1 MAKKTVMKISPEGMK
16 KIADHLGFKGD
27 MANLKE
33 FLASDPAKQHLV
45 NRYYDKA
52 KKLYKAAKGGM
63 LYAQAGGATTN
74 DQRPPPF
81 KPGEQ
86 GVPGIDNLPPSG
98 GGSNNSQRDQ
108 YGMPIVDTPGFP
120 DKGLPNPEGPAP
132 TQYYMR
138 KGPDGTS
145 KPVKVDGMG
154 RTQFDTEI
162 TEDEYNKFIERGSPT
177 DDQRMRDDRA
187 RPLPIDDNS
196 RPRPRPDPTPTPEP
210 LPELPEDS
218 LYSSQQIADMTPKEA
233 YDAFTEM
240 NIGANYNVKW
250 DGTNHGDYSNLDSF
264 KSYSGW
270 DNVPGG
276 FEMFKQL
283 ATKAGLGQEN
293 ILSSQMNVKSGAH
306 KYGEAYRYDP
316 FAQADPP
323 EQKPDQPDGGGDG
336 GSTEPEVSP
345 IEQEMQDMARDPK
358 LKGDQRVDAE
368 KIDYDKASQDIR
380 QGTGQLKGSDPQAR
394 VKTAGQAG
402 DVSAP
407 RRKAGATYDATL
419 TKGAV
424 DAELARTKAA
434 QLDKKSIDTI
444 DAAQEDESSVA
455 DLEAEQ
461 GEGIKMD
468 DLKTSGRERKLSE
481 EEKVEAV
488 ADAREAAEFTEDI
501 KAAQGEPS
509 EKATMRGQMAEYM
522 KDFED
527 GNVPKWAA
535 GAMRA
540 VVNQM
545 AAQGISGSNATQAA
559 MQAMLEKSIDLA
571 SVDAATFSK
580 FESQNLSNRQQR
592 AMLAAEQRAKF
603 MGQEF
608 DQKFQSRVI
617 NASKVSDVANMNF
630 TAEQQIA
637 LENSRIAN
645 TMNLQNLSNKQALI
659 MAEASAVSNLDMANL
674 NNRQQANVQNAQN
687 FLAVDMANLNNRQQ
701 TSMFKAQAAINSIM
715 SDAAAQNAAKQFNA
729 QSENQMNQF
738 YDNLGTQVQQFNASQ
753 SNAMSQFNAG
763 QENAMSQFN
772 TSIQNQ
778 RDQFNAQNQMV
789 IAQSNTQWRRQI
801 ATADTAAQNRAN
813 ELNAQALIGMSTM
826 AYQQIWQQYG
836 DAMERAWRSSEGKL
850 DRLTSL
856 AQTKMEIE
864 GKANLASAQRRSNNI
879 GLIGGFL
886 MDFLGF

>member
-1 MAKKTVMKISPEGMK
+1 MAKKTVMKISPEGMR

-63 LYAQAGGATTN
+63 LYAQAGGATAN
-74 DQRPPPF
+74 DQRPPPPPNIPGQQGDSEFAGSNLPPQAPPF

-86 GVPGIDNLPPSG
+86 GVPGIDNLPPK
-98 GGSNNSQRDQ
+98 NQR
-108 YGMPIVDTPGFP
+108 
-120 DKGLPNPEGPAP
+120 E
-132 TQYYMR
+132 
-138 KGPDGTS
+138 
-145 KPVKVDGMG
+145 KP
-154 RTQFDTEI
+154 
-162 TEDEYNKFIERGSPT
+162 PT
-177 DDQRMRDDRA
+177 DNA
-187 RPLPIDDNS
+187 

-233 YDAFTEM
+233 YDAFNKM
-240 NIGANYNVKW
+240 NVGGNYNVKW

-276 FEMFKQL
+276 FEMWKQL

-293 ILSSQMNVKSGAH
+293 ILSSQQNVKSGAH
-306 KYGEAYRYDP
+306 QYTDSAYRYDP

-323 EQKPDQPDGGGDG
+323 KQKPDQPDGGGDG
-336 GSTEPEVSP
+336 GSAEPEVSP

-358 LKGDQRVDAE
+358 LKGDQRVVAE

-407 RRKAGATYDATL
+407 RRKAGATYEATL

-424 DAELARTKAA
+424 DAELDKTKAE

-571 SVDAATFSK
+571 SIDAATFSK

-608 DQKFQSRVI
+608 DQKFQARVI
-617 NASKVSDVANMNF
+617 NASKVSDVANINF
-630 TAEQQIA
+630 SAEQQIA

-645 TMNLQNLSNKQALI
+645 TMNLQNLSNKQALV
-659 MAEASAVSNLDMANL
+659 MAEAASLSNLDLANL

-738 YDNLGTQVQQFNASQ
+738 YDNLDTQVKQFNTAQ

-813 ELNAQALIGMSTM
+813 ELNAQALIGMSQM

-856 AQTKMEIE
+856 ATTKMQVE
-864 GKANLASAQRRSNNI
+864 GNAKMARDQRNASAIAS
-879 GLIGGFL
+879 IGGFL
-886 MDFLGF
+886 TDFLFGSIF

>member
-1 MAKKTVMKISPEGMK
+1 MAKKTVMKISPEGMR
-16 KIADHLGFKGD
+16 KIADHLGYKGD
-27 MANLKE
+27 MANLKD

-63 LYAQAGGATTN
+63 LYAQRGGATAN
-74 DQRPPPF
+74 DQRPPPPPNIPGQQGDSEFAGSNLPPQAPPF

-86 GVPGIDNLPPSG
+86 GVPGIDNLPPKED
-98 GGSNNSQRDQ
+98 RDNRADGK
-108 YGMPIVDTPGFP
+108 YR
-120 DKGLPNPEGPAP
+120 DKPPP
-132 TQYYMR
+132 
-138 KGPDGTS
+138 
-145 KPVKVDGMG
+145 KPK
-154 RTQFDTEI
+154 
-162 TEDEYNKFIERGSPT
+162 
-177 DDQRMRDDRA
+177 
-187 RPLPIDDNS
+187 
-196 RPRPRPDPTPTPEP
+196 PTPKPTPP
-210 LPELPEDS
+210 
-218 LYSSQQIADMTPKEA
+218 A
-233 YDAFTEM
+233 
-240 NIGANYNVKW
+240 
-250 DGTNHGDYSNLDSF
+250 
-264 KSYSGW
+264 
-270 DNVPGG
+270 
-276 FEMFKQL
+276 
-283 ATKAGLGQEN
+283 
-293 ILSSQMNVKSGAH
+293 
-306 KYGEAYRYDP
+306 
-316 FAQADPP
+316 
-323 EQKPDQPDGGGDG
+323 
-336 GSTEPEVSP
+336 EVSP
-345 IEQEMQDMARDPK
+345 IEKDMQDMAKDPQ

-368 KIDYDKASQDIR
+368 KIDYDKASQEIR
-380 QGTGQLKGSDPQAR
+380 EGTGQLKGSDPQAR
-394 VKTAGQAG
+394 TKKATQAPAITAPQ
-402 DVSAP
+402 
-407 RRKAGATYDATL
+407 RKAGATYDAT
-419 TKGAV
+419 KSKDEV
-424 DAELARTKAA
+424 DKELDKTEAEE
-434 QLDKKSIDTI
+434 LDKKSIDTI

-488 ADAREAAEFTEDI
+488 ADAREAAEFAEEI
-501 KAAQGEPS
+501 EAAQGEPS

-571 SVDAATFSK
+571 SIDAATFSK

-592 AMLAAEQRAKF
+592 AVLAAEQRAKF

-608 DQKFQSRVI
+608 DQKFQAKVI
-617 NASKVSDVANMNF
+617 NAAKVSDVANINF

-645 TMNLQNLSNKQALI
+645 TMNLQNLSNRQALV
-659 MAEASAVSNLDMANL
+659 MAEAAAVANLDMANL

-701 TSMFKAQAAINSIM
+701 TSMFKSQAAINSIM
-715 SDAAAQNAAKQFNA
+715 SDTAAQNAAKQFNA

-738 YDNLGTQVQQFNASQ
+738 YDNLSTQVQQFNASQ

-772 TSIQNQ
+772 TNIQNQ
-778 RDQFNAQNQMV
+778 RDQFNAQNQMI

-836 DAMERAWRSSEGKL
+836 DAMERAWRSSESKL

-864 GKANLASAQRRSNNI
+864 GKANLASAQRRSNNF